1 MKALAPL
8 GLVAIVSLAIGGAS
22 LAVGRVA
29 VRSDLSSILLELR
42 MFRTLAAFGAGAALA
57 VAGTLAQGLFR
68 NPLAD
73 ASVLGT
79 STGAVLGG
87 QLALLALTL
96 FGSNA
101 PIPPELVL
109 PVGTLAGG
117 AVATLAVISLTP
129 SDEGTLGLVL
139 VGFVA
144 STVLTGLSTT
154 LTSLAQ
160 ESYEL
165 SRALTAFSLGGVS
178 TVGPAQLAMAAP
190 LVIFG
195 LVAAVRVAPSLD
207 VLLSGEREA
216 SSLGVQVRQVR
227 RYGVAWLSVLV
238 AAAVSVGASAPFV
251 GLVVPHALRRCL
263 GEAHGPLLVA
273 SFFAGG
279 AFLVVCDVLV
289 RLVPTPSELP
299 LAVVTSFL
307 GAPVFVL
314 LLRSRSKEA

>member
-1 MKALAPL
+1 VRALASL
-8 GLVAIVSLAIGGAS
+8 GVIAVASLAIGGAS
-22 LAVGRVA
+22 LAVGRA
-29 VRSDLSSILLELR
+29 ALRPDLSIVLLELR
-42 MFRTLAAFGAGAALA
+42 LFRTAAAFGAGAALA

-79 STGAVLGG
+79 STGAILGG
-87 QLALLALTL
+87 QLALLALTMI
-96 FGSNA
+96 GASA

-109 PVGTLAGG
+109 PVGTLTGG
-117 AVATLAVISLTP
+117 AIATLAVVSLTP
-129 SDEGTLGLVL
+129 RDEGTLGLVL

-154 LTSLAQ
+154 LTSVAQ

-190 LVIFG
+190 LVLFG
-195 LVAAVRVAPSLD
+195 LVAAMRVAPSLD

-216 SSLGVQVRQVR
+216 SSLGVQIRRVR

-251 GLVVPHALRRCL
+251 GLVVPHALRRWL
-263 GEAHGPLLVA
+263 GEAHGLLLLA

-279 AFLVVCDVLV
+279 AFLVLCDVVV
-289 RLVPTPSELP
+289 RLIPTESELP
-299 LAVVTSFL
+299 LGVVTSFL

-314 LLRSRSKEA
+314 LLRARAKEA